1 MLLVAERNKSR
12 GQIHRAHA
20 IPPQLWRIM
29 LRNEPVA
36 SNGRDAAQYSL
47 GAHRDLETDQ
57 VGKAQIS
64 FNVPVGATSR
74 TAHDQPGLATTADR
88 PGQEGPSAVYS
99 PLAACADFLL
109 FLHLVG
115 RRPRHHHL
123 SRPRRIMLLR
133 QLAS

>member
-1 MLLVAERNKSR
+1 MPRSE
-12 GQIHRAHA
+12 
-20 IPPQLWRIM
+20 
-29 LRNEPVA
+29 EVA
-36 SNGRDAAQYSL
+36 SNGQDAVQYAL

-74 TAHDQPGLATTADR
+74 TAMGQGRPGLATTADR
-88 PGQEGPSAVYS
+88 PGQEGLSAVCW

-109 FLHLVG
+109 FPYLVG

-133 QLAS
+133 QVSS